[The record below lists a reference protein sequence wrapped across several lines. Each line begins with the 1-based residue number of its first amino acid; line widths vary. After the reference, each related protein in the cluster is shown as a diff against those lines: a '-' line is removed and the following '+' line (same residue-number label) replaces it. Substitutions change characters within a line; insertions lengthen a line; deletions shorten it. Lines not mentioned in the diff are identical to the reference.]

1 MTARLLTLTLLTTLS
16 IPVAARAQGLW
27 EQPRYAAILEDA
39 NTGEVLYERRA
50 DLTRFP
56 ASITKVMTLYLAF
69 DALANGHCRL
79 DDRIAISRH
88 AANQPPSKLGLRVGE
103 TISVEE
109 AMRVIAVKSA
119 NDIAVALAEHLAGTE
134 PAFVAQMNAKAA
146 SLGMRGTHFMNAN
159 GLPDAAHYT
168 TARDLATLSSALL
181 KNHADR
187 YAFFSTPDYVRAGR
201 VTLNHNHLL
210 GQVPGV
216 DGIKTGYTAS
226 AGYTLA
232 ASAVRD
238 GRRLIAIVLG
248 SPTGHARDNNVAQLL
263 DAGFTVMQ
271 QRVLGLQTSVAGL
284 LGEGGA
290 VPFAAVP
297 FAAVPFA
304 AVPFVASPIRIAPRA
319 DPIGQLITGWG
330 RKPPSA
336 RPAASPLATN
346 QSSF

>member
-1 MTARLLTLTLLTTLS
+1 MGVFVRFLTVALVTALTAPL
-16 IPVAARAQGLW
+16 AAHAQGLW

-69 DALANGHCRL
+69 DALANGRCHL
-79 DDRIAISRH
+79 DDRIPISRH
-88 AANQPPSKLGLRVGE
+88 AATQPPSKLGLRVGE

-119 NDIAVALAEHLAGTE
+119 NDIAVALAEHLAGSE
-134 PAFVAQMNAKAA
+134 PAFVAEMNAKAQ

-159 GLPDAAHYT
+159 GLPNPLHYT

-187 YAFFSTPDYVRAGR
+187 YAYFSTPDYTRAGR
-201 VTLNHNHLL
+201 ITLNHNHLL

-226 AGYTLA
+226 AGFTLA
-232 ASAVRD
+232 ASAVRN

-263 DAGFTVMQ
+263 DAGFAVMQ
-271 QRVLGLQTSVAGL
+271 QRVFGLRTSVAGL
-284 LGEGGA
+284 LGEDGTPRLAGP
-290 VPFAAVP
+290 VP
-297 FAAVPFA
+297 
-304 AVPFVASPIRIAPRA
+304 RT
-319 DPIGQLITGWG
+319 DPIGQMIVGWG
-330 RKPPSA
+330 RAATPVAATSP
-336 RPAASPLATN
+336 RPVNEALAN
-346 QSSF
+346 R

>member
-1 MTARLLTLTLLTTLS
+1 MRVFVRSLTLALLALA
-16 IPVAARAQGLW
+16 PLAARAQGLW

-69 DALANGHCRL
+69 DAIADGRLHLA
-79 DDRIAISRH
+79 DRIAISRH
-88 AANQPPSKLGLRVGE
+88 AATQPPSKLGLKVGE
-103 TISVEE
+103 TITVEE

-119 NDIAVALAEHLAGTE
+119 NDIAVALAEHIAGNE
-134 PAFVAQMNAKAA
+134 PAFVSAMNLKAQ

-159 GLPDAAHYT
+159 GLPNSLHYT
-168 TARDLATLSSALL
+168 TARDLATLSAALL

-187 YAFFSTPDYVRAGR
+187 YAYFSTPDYFRAGHL
-201 VTLNHNHLL
+201 TINHNHLL

-232 ASAVRD
+232 ASAVRG

-248 SPTGHARDNNVAQLL
+248 SPTGHARDNNVTQLL
-263 DAGFTVMQ
+263 DAGFAVMQ
-271 QRVLGLQTSVAGL
+271 SRVLGLRTSVAGL
-284 LGEGGA
+284 LGET
-290 VPFAAVP
+290 VTPVVAALP
-297 FAAVPFA
+297 
-304 AVPFVASPIRIAPRA
+304 PRA
-319 DPIGQLITGWG
+319 DPIGQLITGWSRATPIAKSG
-330 RKPPSA
+330 A
-336 RPAASPLATN
+336 LAN
-346 QSSF
+346 NAGQ